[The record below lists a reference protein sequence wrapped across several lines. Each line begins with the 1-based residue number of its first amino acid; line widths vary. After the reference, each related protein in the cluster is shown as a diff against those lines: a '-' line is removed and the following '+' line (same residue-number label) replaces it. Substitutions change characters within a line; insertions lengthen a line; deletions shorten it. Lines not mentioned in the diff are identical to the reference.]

1 MTQSGN
7 AVLNSLPKE
16 EFERLAPYLHRVT
29 MERGQVLF
37 GSEEPLTHLWFPE
50 SGAVTR
56 LVHLH
61 NGESVEAGTAGND
74 GVFGVP
80 ITLGRTSALGQCI
93 VQIGGTAMTMS
104 VPDFEEH
111 VRKHNSALLH
121 ALYDYAG
128 LAIAALCQ
136 LTACHCLHRV
146 EQRLVRCLLTLAD
159 HSANGAVK
167 ITHDTL
173 AAFLGVHRPSITYA
187 LQALASTGVVTSQ
200 RRQIE
205 IRDRS
210 ALERLACECYA
221 NLRGLRFTTP
231 RP

>member
-1 MTQSGN
+1 MTQQGN
-7 AVLNSLPKE
+7 AILSSLPTE
-16 EFERLAPYLHRVT
+16 EFERLSPYLHRVP
-29 MERGQVLF
+29 MERGQMLF

-56 LVHLH
+56 LVQLH
-61 NGESVEAGTAGND
+61 NGESVEAGTIGSE
-74 GVFGVP
+74 GVAGVP

-93 VQIGGTAMTMS
+93 VQVAGTAQTLS
-104 VPDFEEH
+104 VADFDEH
-111 VRKHNSALLH
+111 VRKQNSALLH
-121 ALYDYAG
+121 ALYDYGG
-128 LAIAALCQ
+128 LVIATLCQ

-159 HSANGAVK
+159 HTAEGAVR

-187 LQALASTGVVTSQ
+187 LQALAATGALGAQ

-210 ALERLACECYA
+210 ALEAMACECYA
-221 NLRGLRFTTP
+221 TIRKLRFSQQP
-231 RP
+231 

>member
-1 MTQSGN
+1 MTQQGN
-7 AVLNSLPKE
+7 AVLSSLPKD
-16 EFERLAPYLHRVT
+16 EFDRLAPYFHRVS
-29 MERGQVLF
+29 MERGQILF

-61 NGESVEAGTAGND
+61 NGESVEAGA
-74 GVFGVP
+74 P
-80 ITLGRTSALGQCI
+80 ITLGRTTGQGQCI
-93 VQIGGTAMTMS
+93 VQVPGTAQTLS
-104 VPDFEEH
+104 VVDFEEQ
-111 VRKHNSALLH
+111 VRRLNSPLLH
-121 ALYDYAG
+121 ALYDYGG
-128 LAIAALCQ
+128 LVIAMLCQ

-159 HSANGAVK
+159 HSSNGAVR

-187 LQALASTGVVTSQ
+187 LQALAATGALGSQ

-205 IRDRS
+205 ILDRA
-210 ALERLACECYA
+210 ALEQMVCECYA
-221 NLRGLRFTTP
+221 SIRTLKSTLQP
-231 RP
+231 

>member
-1 MTQSGN
+1 MTQHGN
-7 AVLNSLPKE
+7 AVLRSLPND
-16 EFERLAPYLHRVT
+16 EFERLAPYLHRVP

-61 NGESVEAGTAGND
+61 NGESVEAGTIGSEGVAGA
-74 GVFGVP
+74 P
-80 ITLGRTSALGQCI
+80 ISLGRPTGLGQCI
-93 VQIGGTAMTMS
+93 VQVPGSAQTLS
-104 VPDFEEH
+104 VVDFEEQ
-111 VRKHNSALLH
+111 VRKQNSPLLQ
-121 ALYDYAG
+121 ALYDYGG
-128 LAIAALCQ
+128 LVIATLCQ

-159 HSANGAVK
+159 HSASGAVK

-187 LQALASTGVVTSQ
+187 LQALAATGALASQ

-205 IRDRS
+205 IRDRA
-210 ALERLACECYA
+210 ALEQIACECYA
-221 NLRGLRFTTP
+221 SIRKLRVTP
-231 RP
+231 QP